1 MELNYVSVSLLL
13 SINTLK
19 NVFLV
24 TMATHVGMLVE
35 YNVNCI
41 MSCGRQNVPTHQ
53 NKVTAHQRQACPDSS
68 RIMTLELVVDID

>member
-1 MELNYVSVSLLL
+1 
-13 SINTLK
+13 
-19 NVFLV
+19 
-24 TMATHVGMLVE
+24 MATHVGMLVE